1 MSDPS
6 QIEPPANPLALPTK
20 SADLSNQTDQQAQDI
35 TQEAPPDLLQTV
47 EHIPALNV
55 QNISF
60 PDSAINLQQTV
71 DHSSSNMTAVIDAY
85 EGALRSNLD
94 PNLEDYLPASG
105 ADRTSMLVE
114 LLHVDL
120 ELRLRRGQP
129 ASVQEYAK
137 RYPDLLPRKSDMLNL
152 LQKEIQWQN
161 KLGNNPEIGDY
172 ILLFPSLV
180 DGIRTIFRN
189 AGVLAPE
196 VPGFSHLEK
205 IGQGG
210 MGVVYRAHQIRLNR
224 KVALK
229 MIRDRALGDRESF
242 RRFDLEALS
251 LGQLQHPNIVQVH
264 DFGLREDGLPYFA
277 LEYCNGGSLAELMKK
292 DAPSPR
298 QAARLMS
305 VLARAM
311 GVAHKKGI
319 VHRDLKP
326 GNILL
331 REMCDSMDALDPA
344 WLKIADFGLAKI
356 TDDAEAS
363 RHTQTGGPMGTVY
376 YMAPEQAING
386 AAAREPA
393 DIYALGVI
401 LYEMLTGRVPFRGK
415 TQREILK
422 QLEDA
427 DPLSISQQNPSC
439 PLDLETI
446 CMKCLLKKPERRY
459 ASADALAD
467 DLQAFLDD
475 KPISAR
481 RIGRIEK
488 SFKWMRRNP
497 GRTTAIGA
505 SGLLFSI
512 LIAGTLFIYQER
524 LQSERRAG
532 DVRLEEQAKRIADQ
546 LEAAEELRRTEE
558 EGIKKQAESERAER
572 ARGLINQLS
581 AIAPEGLGDLLK
593 NIDTIALIADP
604 MMLNRLED
612 TTGIAKARLE
622 LALLPRHHNLLNHVA
637 LAARS
642 ATVGEVPVYSERL
655 KPFLATLLEP
665 LWRDLAAPSTSASER
680 LRLFAFLA
688 TWASGD
694 NRWQQEGTRLA
705 STLVDLNVLELGAWL
720 KLMEPV
726 RKNLY
731 PKLEQLHA
739 EGIIENAS
747 SQQSARSEMAAQV
760 LATVADDPLVLA
772 RSATVA
778 NDRTFAIL
786 AGSLQREAKRLIPA
800 LEGLMTVAPRTDKV
814 LTKSIVPLLPP
825 ELSGRMASTKPTLA
839 LRDQFCR
846 KQARAIAALAY
857 LGQPVRLWETLAK
870 PDAPDL
876 QAELRSIALSFR
888 IPLNL
893 LAERAMVEANPTA
906 RQNLLL
912 LLGMFPVKEIPDETR
927 KSLKNLLMKEFT
939 TNPDPGIHAAIDWL
953 LRHAWND
960 AAELNAI
967 IKPLAAKKPP
977 SIPGDGWRINSE
989 GQTLSVLKPGMV
1001 FEMGAGID
1009 DPDRAL
1015 QGGTDLELRH
1025 SVKLAHGFE
1034 IGQREVSLEE
1044 FLRFRPTFK
1053 YIDKTNPDGRKN
1065 GPVGG
1070 LSWFDAVAY
1079 CQWLTEKEGI
1089 PEDQWCFPKLAQI
1102 KSNMAIPARFTQRTG
1117 YRLPTEE
1124 EWELAARASN
1134 TMRYPCGMTSR
1145 HINNHAFT
1153 WNNSQER
1160 LWPCGSRLPNAWG
1173 LFDTAGNALEWTMD
1187 ELRRYDDPLLKA
1199 DLAQSEK
1206 LGFIV
1211 IGGDSTRMLRGG
1223 SISNSP
1229 TMARV
1234 SSRLAAQANQQSA
1247 SNGFRICRTTIPA
1260 PKTGMAKP

>member
-6 QIEPPANPLALPTK
+6 QIEPPANSLALPTK

-47 EHIPALNV
+47 EHIPASNV
-55 QNISF
+55 QNISL

-120 ELRLRRGQP
+120 ELRLRRGQT

-137 RYPDLLPRKSDMLNL
+137 RYPDLLTRKSDVLNL

-161 KLGNNPEIGDY
+161 QMGNNLKISDY
-172 ILLFPSLV
+172 ISHFPSLV

-189 AGVLAPE
+189 AGFLAPE

-311 GVAHKKGI
+311 EVAHKKGI

-331 REMCDSMDALDPA
+331 REMCDSMDALDPT

-363 RHTQTGGPMGTVY
+363 RHTLTGGPMGTVY
-376 YMAPEQAING
+376 YMAPEQALNG
-386 AAAREPA
+386 AAACEPA

-415 TQREILK
+415 TLREIMK

-446 CMKCLLKKPERRY
+446 CMKCLEKKPERRY
-459 ASADALAD
+459 ASADAFAD

-481 RIGRIEK
+481 RTGMIEK
-488 SFKWMRRNP
+488 TFKWMRRNP
-497 GRTTAIGA
+497 GQATAIGA
-505 SGLLFSI
+505 GGLI
-512 LIAGTLFIYQER
+512 LLVAGTLLIYQEQ
-524 LQSERRAG
+524 LKTERRAA
-532 DVRLEEQAKRIADQ
+532 DIRNADQ
-546 LEAAEELRRTEE
+546 LQAAEELRRSQED
-558 EGIKKQAESERAER
+558 GAKKQAALEQTER
-572 ARGLINQLS
+572 ARGLINQLP
-581 AIAPEGLGDLLK
+581 AIAPEGLADLLK
-593 NIDTIALIADP
+593 NIDTMAPIADP

-612 TTGIAKARLE
+612 STGIAKARLE
-622 LALLPRHHNLLNHVA
+622 LALLPRHGDLLKNVA
-637 LAARS
+637 LAFRS
-642 ATVGEVPVYSERL
+642 AAVGEISAYSERL
-655 KPFLATLLEP
+655 KPFGTTLLEP
-665 LWRDLAAPSTSASER
+665 LWRDLAAPGTSGTER
-680 LRLFAFLA
+680 LRLSAFLA
-688 TWASGD
+688 SCASAD
-694 NRWQQEGTRLA
+694 NRWKQVEGTRLA
-705 STLVDLNVLELGAWL
+705 STLVDLTVLDLGAWL
-720 KLMEPV
+720 KLMEPI
-726 RKNLY
+726 RMSLY
-731 PKLEQLHA
+731 PKLEQLHV
-739 EGIIENAS
+739 EGVADNAT
-747 SQQSARSEMAAQV
+747 SQQSARSEMASRV
-760 LATVADDPLVLA
+760 LATLADDPLVLA
-772 RSATVA
+772 RCAAEA

-786 AGSLQREAKRLIPA
+786 AGSMQREAKRLIPA

-825 ELSGRMASTKPTLA
+825 ELSGRMASTKSTLA

-967 IKPLAAKKPP
+967 TKPLASKKPP

-1089 PEDQWCFPKLAQI
+1089 SEDQWCFPKLAQI
-1102 KSNMAIPARFTQRTG
+1102 KSNMAIPVQFTQRTG

-1124 EWELAARASN
+1124 EWELAARAGNS
-1134 TMRYPCGMTSR
+1134 MRYPCGMTAR

-1199 DLAQSEK
+1199 DLAQLEK

-1260 PKTGMAKP
+1260 PKTGTAKP

>member
-6 QIEPPANPLALPTK
+6 QIEPPANPLPLPNR

-47 EHIPALNV
+47 EHIPASNV
-55 QNISF
+55 QNISL

-137 RYPDLLPRKSDMLNL
+137 RYPDLLPRKRDMLNL

-161 KLGNNPEIGDY
+161 KLGNNPEISDY
-172 ILLFPSLV
+172 ISHFPSLV

-427 DPLSISQQNPSC
+427 DPLAISQQNPSC

-481 RIGRIEK
+481 RIGWIEK

-524 LQSERRAG
+524 LQSER
-532 DVRLEEQAKRIADQ
+532 KRNADQ

-581 AIAPEGLGDLLK
+581 AIAPEGLADLLK
-593 NIDTIALIADP
+593 SIDTIAPIADP
-604 MMLNRLED
+604 IILTRLENS
-612 TTGIAKARLE
+612 TGNTKARLE
-622 LALLPRHHNLLNHVA
+622 LALLPRHHDLLNHVA

-642 ATVGEVPVYSERL
+642 ASVGEVPVYSERL
-655 KPFLATLLEP
+655 KPFLANLIEP
-665 LWRDLAAPSTSASER
+665 LWRDLAAPSTSGNER
-680 LRLFAFLA
+680 LRLCAFLA
-688 TWASGD
+688 TWASSD
-694 NRWQQEGTRLA
+694 NRWQQGEGARLA
-705 STLVDLNVLELGAWL
+705 GTLVDLNVLELGAWL

-739 EGIIENAS
+739 EGIIENAT
-747 SQQSARSEMAAQV
+747 SQQSARSEMASRV
-760 LATVADDPLVLA
+760 LATLADNPLVLA
-772 RSATVA
+772 RCAAEA

-786 AGSLQREAKRLIPA
+786 ADSLQREAKRLIPA
-800 LEGLMTVAPRTDKV
+800 LEGLMAGAPRTDRV

-825 ELSGRMASTKPTLA
+825 ELSGRMASTRPTLA

-893 LAERAMVEANPTA
+893 LAERAMLEANPTA

-967 IKPLAAKKPP
+967 TKPLAAKKPP

-1089 PEDQWCFPKLAQI
+1089 SEDQWCFPKLAQI

-1199 DLAQSEK
+1199 DLAQLEK

-1260 PKTGMAKP
+1260 PKSGTAKP